1 MCLKR
6 QKPCTPICRPKK
18 CNKPPKPAGEG
29 RGEAQ
34 NHNKPPKPA
43 GGGREKAYAGVCC
56 SLLGLKDEQR
66 RVSTQWLQGRGGQ
79 KPITRLIWVCLDGD
93 GMGWVNAGTPMGSP
107 GAGHGSARAPLL
119 PLFPGLIPPYPALR
133 IQEIKIDGEQIALA
147 RSSLLKRVVA
157 GKQLPDVR
165 KLSGRRTDRP

>member
-1 MCLKR
+1 MAAGQR
-6 QKPCTPICRPKK
+6 WPEAHQK
-18 CNKPPKPAGEG
+18 AD
-29 RGEAQ
+29 
-34 NHNKPPKPA
+34 
-43 GGGREKAYAGVCC
+43 
-56 SLLGLKDEQR
+56 LGLSGWE
-66 RVSTQWLQGRGGQ
+66 W
-79 KPITRLIWVCLDGD
+79 D
-93 GMGWVNAGTPMGSP
+93 GMGWVNAGVPMGSP
-107 GAGHGSARAPLL
+107 GAGHGSARAPPL